1 MIGFIVHIFNDL
13 LLFFWA
19 WHKKSFKQKIIIV
32 PIKMQDAFIDFGSLF
47 FIAFI
52 NKLLPI

>member
-13 LLFFWA
+13 LLFFWV
-19 WHKKSFKQKIIIV
+19 WHNKSFKQKIIIV